1 MAALEARAT
10 RHYFDSAFQSQAV
23 KVLPNE
29 YYVTNENMMISTV
42 LGSCVAAC
50 IHDPVTGVGG
60 MNHFMLPEGDMQS
73 PASATMRYGAFAMEV
88 LINELL
94 KAGASRDRLEAKVFG
109 GGAVLAAM
117 QQMNIGERNG
127 QFVLNYLKTEGI
139 PVKAQDLGD
148 VHARRINYF
157 PRDGRVMVRKMAPHH
172 QRAEEII
179 AKREQEAA
187 QSAAAKT
194 ATPQRV
200 ERFARPGVERFDR
213 PGVER
218 LDRPGV
224 ERLNRPG
231 VERFDRPAARP
242 GVERFD
248 RPARP
253 GVERFDRPAPADA
266 APAQAT
272 RPSAARPGVERF
284 DTGLTRRPKP

>member
-1 MAALEARAT
+1 MVSRLEARAT
-10 RHYFDSAFQSQAV
+10 RHYYDSAFQCQAV

-29 YYVTNENMMISTV
+29 YYVTDEDLMISTV

-50 IHDPVTGVGG
+50 IHDPKTGVGG

-109 GGAVLAAM
+109 GGAVLSAM

-179 AKREQEAA
+179 AKREQVAA
-187 QSAAAKT
+187 QSVQAKT
-194 ATPQRV
+194 ESPPRV
-200 ERFARPGVERFDR
+200 FTRPGVELFK
-213 PGVER
+213 
-218 LDRPGV
+218 
-224 ERLNRPG
+224 
-231 VERFDRPAARP
+231 RPAARP

-248 RPARP
+248 TAPARP
-253 GVERFDRPAPADA
+253 GVERFN
-266 APAQAT
+266 T
-272 RPSAARPGVERF
+272 GAARPGVERF
-284 DTGLTRRPKP
+284 DTGITRRNKTETTG

>member
-1 MAALEARAT
+1 MVARLEARAT
-10 RHYFDSAFQSQAV
+10 RHYFDSAFQCQAV

-29 YYVTNENMMISTV
+29 YYVTDEDLMISTV

-94 KAGASRDRLEAKVFG
+94 KAGAVRDRLEAKVFG
-109 GGAVLAAM
+109 GGAVLSAM

-127 QFVLNYLKTEGI
+127 EFVLNYLRTEGI

-179 AKREQEAA
+179 AKREQAAA
-187 QSAAAKT
+187 QSVQAKT
-194 ATPQRV
+194 QSPQRV
-200 ERFARPGVERFDR
+200 ERFNRPGVERFDAPARPGVERFDK
-213 PGVER
+213 PA
-218 LDRPGV
+218 
-224 ERLNRPG
+224 RPG
-231 VERFDRPAARP
+231 VERFDKPARP

-253 GVERFDRPAPADA
+253 GVERFDTALSRLRKSETTDN
-266 APAQAT
+266 
-272 RPSAARPGVERF
+272 
-284 DTGLTRRPKP
+284 